1 MADYESPGGRMDAV
15 ISGFETEMV
24 RTNVELAEAAVILR
38 NGGTVAFPTETVY
51 GLGANALDP
60 RAVARVFEIKQRPR
74 FDPLI
79 VHVPSVAQGQQ
90 VVREWPDT
98 ARELVQRFWPG
109 PLTLVL
115 PKGDVIPDIV
125 TAGLPTVALRMPAHP
140 LALALIAEAG
150 VPVAAPSAN
159 RFGSISPTTSD
170 HVRAQLGGAVDLVLD
185 GGPCQ
190 VGVES
195 TVVGLAGDGP
205 VLLRAGGTPVE
216 EIEQVVGPV
225 QRSGADLAR
234 PTSPG
239 QYPRHYAPRT
249 PLSVC
254 ADWHDLPLAGRSG
267 LLTLGPPTMAGPF
280 EAVEVLSE
288 RGDVREAAANLFAA
302 LHRLDALGLDRIVA
316 VRVPDAGLGL
326 AINDRLRRAAHEP
339 SDVAGKEAT

>member
-1 MADYESPGGRMDAV
+1 MLM
-15 ISGFETEMV
+15 ISGSQTEMT
-24 RTNVELAEAAVILR
+24 RANMQLGDAAVILR
-38 NGGTVAFPTETVY
+38 GGGTVAFPTETVY
-51 GLGANALDP
+51 GLGANALDAV
-60 RAVARVFEIKQRPR
+60 AVARVFEIKRRPR

-79 VHVPSVAQGQQ
+79 VHVSSVAEGQRL
-90 VVREWPDT
+90 VRVWPAMAD
-98 ARELVQRFWPG
+98 ELTQRFWPG
-109 PLTLVL
+109 PLTIVL
-115 PKGDVIPDIV
+115 PKADVVPEIV
-125 TAGLPTVALRMPAHP
+125 TAGLSTVALRMPAHP
-140 LALALIAEAG
+140 LALELIERAG

-159 RFGSISPTTSD
+159 RFGGISPTTSD

-185 GGPCQ
+185 GGSCR

-225 QRSGADLAR
+225 QRSGADPAR
-234 PTSPG
+234 PASPG
-239 QYPRHYAPRT
+239 QYSRHYAPRT

-254 ADWHDLPLAGRSG
+254 ADWHDVALAGRSG
-267 LLTLGPPTMAGPF
+267 LLTLGPPATEGPF

-339 SDVAGKEAT
+339 SDVAGEGAT